1 MGEIIVKMYD
11 VITQRA
17 GYEGR
22 LKFAEKIG
30 IPRNK
35 AAQIEDTPD
44 LVAKCAKEASAI
56 IGQDIYVYLK

>member
-44 LVAKCAKEASAI
+44 WWPNAPKRPVPSSVKISMFI
-56 IGQDIYVYLK
+56 